1 MPEASDHDQPSI
13 DLSATAEAPDANAAS
28 VPIWSPEPVESG
40 PAPAPEI
47 PLWTPAQTSEPETA
61 DGHHDAPTLESP
73 VPVIQVI
80 EEPVPQTVPAIDDET
95 APLLPS
101 DPADEA
107 APAGPSPEVDAKI
120 EELATNLR
128 QLVLSERDSAGR
140 QAWADAAAWAEQH
153 VTTELTRLK
162 AEADERVSQELF
174 RFRTEM
180 ERTRAEESARA
191 QQALDAT
198 VNQRVE
204 EALTTMSADQTR
216 ALHEREMELESSWE
230 ARFESA
236 LDDRVRGAVEI
247 VAAERVERALEE
259 ARAAQQET
267 TERMQAQV
275 EADAAARIQAALADG
290 ARAQAA
296 EIARMK
302 AEAEELLAQ
311 RFYGGLKSAGAQE
324 AVTSVGEQGD
334 EAAMAECIAQARHE
348 ERQAVLVE
356 IDRLRRG
363 MSRLDDARSLGE
375 VLDALG
381 AALRSEISRLA
392 IIKVSDIGASLWQA
406 YGFDPALDPAAV
418 VEDVN
423 QPGVLSR
430 VIENG
435 VPSFVHPPED
445 GAANRDIRIATLPPD
460 TVGLAVPVLVGG
472 RPVAIAYADDA
483 GMTAS
488 GSTTW
493 PEVVGVLARH
503 ASRCLDALSALMSAT
518 GAEPEPS
525 SEAFDHRY
533 NLEEN
538 GGPATNG
545 DGPLASAD
553 ESARMAERRASPRM
567 GSKELPWLGP
577 VDMQPGHDVSL
588 VNVSDGGALVEAG
601 SRLAPG
607 TSVLLQFIGQEG
619 TRVRG
624 QVLRCA
630 VFTLADGRSV
640 TYRGAVKFSEPLS
653 EFFERAAGG
662 TRELARVEGTV
673 EIDPPVELAESPALT
688 V

>member
-1 MPEASDHDQPSI
+1 M
-13 DLSATAEAPDANAAS
+13 DANAPS
-28 VPIWSPEPVESG
+28 VPVWSPEPDESG

-47 PLWTPAQTSEPETA
+47 PLWTPAQTTEPET
-61 DGHHDAPTLESP
+61 DGHHGAPNLESP
-73 VPVIQVI
+73 VPVMQVI

-95 APLLPS
+95 APPLPS

-140 QAWADAAAWAEQH
+140 QAWADASSWAEQH

-162 AEADERVSQELF
+162 AEADEQVSQELF
-174 RFRTEM
+174 RFRAEI
-180 ERTRAEESARA
+180 ERIRVEESARA

-198 VNQRVE
+198 VSQRVE
-204 EALTTMSADQTR
+204 EALTAMSADQTR

-236 LDDRVRGAVEI
+236 VDDRVRGAVEI

-275 EADAAARIQAALADG
+275 EADATARIQAALADG

-311 RFYGGLKSAGAQE
+311 RFYGGLKAAGAQE
-324 AVTSVGEQGD
+324 VASVAGQDD
-334 EAAMAECIAQARHE
+334 EAAMVERVTQARHE

-392 IIKVSDIGASLWQA
+392 IIKVTDIGASLWHA

-445 GAANRDIRIATLPPD
+445 GATNRDIRIATLPPD

-488 GSTTW
+488 ASTTW

-538 GGPATNG
+538 AGPATNG

-553 ESARMAERRASPRM
+553 ESERMAERRASPRRS
-567 GSKELPWLGP
+567 SKELPWLGP

-653 EFFERAAGG
+653 EFFERAAEG
-662 TRELARVEGTV
+662 TRELGRVEGTV
-673 EIDPPVELAESPALT
+673 EVDLPVELAESPALT